1 MREIQHSPAAKASF
15 LKICLTVPIAGVE
28 TKCVPHSSHSKTQLQ
43 WNCHGWAPTLVTLIP
58 PHFLHRAPYPL
69 SLSTLPPSLT
79 QGLLPRPH
87 VSLLH
92 FLTCLLRRPVSPEGP
107 AQIPCLLRR
116 CPCFVIQANTLPWQL
131 PFLWLIILLGTQHLY

>member
-1 MREIQHSPAAKASF
+1 MSESQHSPAAKASF
-15 LKICLTVPIAGVE
+15 LKILLALRPSASLI
-28 TKCVPHSSHSKTQLQ
+28 PHSKTQLQ
-43 WNCHGWAPTLVTLIP
+43 RNCHGWAPTLVTLIP
-58 PHFLHRAPYPL
+58 PHFLLRAPYPL

-92 FLTCLLRRPVSPEGP
+92 FLISLLRRPVSPEGP

-116 CPCFVIQANTLPWQL
+116 GPRFVIQANTLP
-131 PFLWLIILLGTQHLY
+131 